1 MAPGASVG
9 DRYRLGELVGEGGMG
24 QVFRAEQMALGRT
37 VAIKCL
43 RRSLAQ
49 NPSMLLRFH
58 QEARA
63 ASLLSH
69 PNLVGV
75 IDFGVAEAIGP
86 YLVMEYVPGANLG
99 QIIAREGPLA
109 LGRAVRL
116 VAEILSALEVAHDAG
131 IVHADIKSENVLVQ
145 PMDRGGER
153 VKIIDFGLARLRR
166 SSDLDEDDMVSG
178 TPEYV
183 APEVIGG
190 RVPTPAADIYAV
202 GIILFEI
209 LTGTTPFRG
218 GSVAEI
224 LARHLRD
231 AVLPPSL
238 CRPDRLIPPALEQ
251 VVLRALAKDPR
262 ARFADATSFRLA
274 LVASTS
280 GIDLDELCWVPTR
293 AGEAPCGSDVPTQSW
308 APEEEPVAPGP
319 RRLARGSL
327 PPAPSVPRPVGPTPA
342 LYQALACAIARG
354 SADDIADAYLALA
367 RALAGAGR
375 VATAIGELEE
385 AVDVVSAGRGPR
397 PGDACPAVSRLL
409 AALSGAHALAGDH
422 DAARRAA
429 IQSHRLASCAA

>member
-131 IVHADIKSENVLVQ
+131 IVQADIKSENVLVQ

-280 GIDLDELCWVPTR
+280 GIDLDALCWLPTR

-308 APEEEPVAPGP
+308 APEEELVAPGP

-327 PPAPSVPRPVGPTPA
+327 PPPLRSPLRPD
-342 LYQALACAIARG
+342 R
-354 SADDIADAYLALA
+354 
-367 RALAGAGR
+367 
-375 VATAIGELEE
+375 
-385 AVDVVSAGRGPR
+385 
-397 PGDACPAVSRLL
+397 
-409 AALSGAHALAGDH
+409 
-422 DAARRAA
+422 
-429 IQSHRLASCAA
+429 